1 MEGHLVR
8 TSKNRAGSPRRLLR
22 AVTAAVLPAALA
34 LPLGAP
40 PAAAG
45 AGTTGG
51 APSSGSPW
59 AGSEWMSST
68 ATSSGYGTTLADVRT
83 MIGASTGTAAT
94 LTGAGVGVAMIDT
107 GVAPVPG
114 IPAAQLVNG
123 PDLSFESQ
131 SPALRYLDTYGHGTH
146 MAGIII
152 ANDTAT
158 GTKGLAPKAKLTSL
172 KLGTAT
178 GAVDVSQV
186 IAAVDWV
193 VENRNH
199 DPANPIRVLNL
210 AYGSGG
216 DPSTWSDPLQYA
228 VEQAWEA
235 GIVVVVAAGNNGNLS
250 SRLANPATD
259 KYVLSVGATATHG
272 TLAKTDDTLS
282 IFTNLG
288 NSGKQVD
295 VLAPGQSIL
304 SLSDPGSYV
313 DTYFPLARSGTTLFR
328 GSGTSQA
335 AAVTSA
341 SIALLLQAR
350 PSLTP
355 DQVKDIIKRGTVVP
369 NGLAAKLGLKQVN
382 VASALSLSP
391 SFNSKQNYWQDSN
404 GFGNLD
410 ASRGLSRV
418 VSNGVALSGDKTP
431 FGPFDNVSWKYRSKF
446 GDSWKG
452 GVWMGYRLAG
462 DGWTGS
468 SFASKTWAPAV
479 WPGKPW
485 GGALTWVDPS
495 WTGRF
500 WAGRFWAATT
510 WTGRFWASDDWSSAT
525 WE

>member
-1 MEGHLVR
+1 M
-8 TSKNRAGSPRRLLR
+8 
-22 AVTAAVLPAALA
+22 TAALLPAALVV
-34 LPLGAP
+34 PLGAP
-40 PAAAG
+40 PAVATASG
-45 AGTTGG
+45 GDTTGG
-51 APSSGSPW
+51 SASTGSPW
-59 AGSEWMSST
+59 AASEWLSST
-68 ATSSGYGTTLADVRT
+68 ASSGFGTTLADVRS

-131 SPALRYLDTYGHGTH
+131 APALRYLDTYGHGTH

-193 VENRNH
+193 VKNRNH

-235 GIVVVVAAGNNGNLS
+235 GIVVVVAAGNNGNT
-250 SRLANPATD
+250 SRKLTNPATD
-259 KYVLSVGATATHG
+259 RYVLSVGATATHG

-282 IFTNLG
+282 VFTNLG
-288 NSGKQVD
+288 NTGKQVD

-304 SLSDPGSYV
+304 SLSDRGSYV
-313 DTYFPLARSGTTLFR
+313 DTYFPLARSGATLVR

-335 AAVTSA
+335 SAVTSA
-341 SIALLLQAR
+341 AVALLLQHR
-350 PSLTP
+350 PSLNP

-369 NGLAAKLGLKQVN
+369 NGLAAALGLKQIN
-382 VASALSLSP
+382 VATAMTLLP
-391 SFNSKQNYWQDSN
+391 SFGSKQNYWQESN
-404 GFGNLD
+404 GLGNLD
-410 ASRGLSRV
+410 ASRGVSRV
-418 VSNGVALSGDKTP
+418 ISNGVALSGDNTP
-431 FGPFDNVSWKYRSKF
+431 FGSFDGTAWRYKAKYT
-446 GDSWKG
+446 DSWKG

-462 DGWTGS
+462 DGWTGT
-468 SFASKTWAPAV
+468 SFASKTWASAV

-485 GGALTWVDPS
+485 GGATTWVDPS

-500 WAGRFWAATT
+500 WAGRFWAAPS
-510 WTGRFWASDDWSSAT
+510 WTGRFWASDDWSSAN